1 MQDDE
6 PYHLFHD
13 VKVKAKNTI
22 ANIASPQCK
31 YSELGMILDAD
42 EYNNLSFKEVVYEVF
57 NNMFEIEKATEEDG
71 DDIKKKAK
79 RKLAVAKQAELSRNQ
94 IGDFIRQVEQEKKIR
109 QSLEEMK
116 QSNEKQ
122 MAELKSIL
130 EGFGYSIGD
139 NYDITK
145 ESDYDLTID
154 KLKLSKNKSIAK
166 VTNMLSSIKI
176 DSDNKQGKTRKQSI
190 ETMIKILRKDKEGDV
205 ELSMSTMDDEDE
217 LLQALNSA
225 IANKSVIQRYREKIR
240 KEKEKNGEYKDLE
253 EAYCANY

>member
-1 MQDDE
+1 MKR
-6 PYHLFHD
+6 LFCLTSVMLFTLITFVACSQKE
-13 VKVKAKNTI
+13 VKVSASSLKNVTDS
-22 ANIASPQCK
+22 ASYIMGYTQAMQMKVQGVEINP
-31 YSELGMILDAD
+31 
-42 EYNNLSFKEVVYEVF
+42 EVF
-57 NNMFEIEKATEEDG
+57 ATAIQQVLSG
-71 DDIKKKAK
+71 DTTS
-79 RKLAVAKQAELSRNQ
+79 LLTQ
-94 IGDFIRQVEQEKKIR
+94 EQMQKTM
-109 QSLEEMK
+109 QSYQEMMM
-116 QSNEKQ
+116 QKQ
-122 MAELKSIL
+122 MAELKSLL

-176 DSDNKQGKTRKQSI
+176 DSDNKQAKTRKQSI